1 MRKMKITAVNSP
13 AFVKHVALL
22 GQLSCDKLAG
32 PYRFDLY
39 SKLKRLE
46 NQANKICVLE
56 CNGEI
61 NEFKADA
68 ILSKIKAKVCALLP
82 ELKTVFIN
90 GDPRGYSLKIK
101 ESEAKEI
108 GIYQDWGG
116 YGILAPEF

>member
-1 MRKMKITAVNSP
+1 MNKLKITEVNSP
-13 AFVKHVALL
+13 AFVKHVTLL
-22 GQLSCDKLAG
+22 GQLSGDKLAG

-39 SKLKRLE
+39 SKLKHLE
-46 NQANKICVLE
+46 NQANKICVMD

-61 NEFKADA
+61 NKNIADKKLNA
-68 ILSKIKAKVCALLP
+68 IKAKVSALLP
-82 ELKTVFIN
+82 ELKTIFIN

>member
-1 MRKMKITAVNSP
+1 MNKLKITAVNSP
-13 AFVKHVALL
+13 QFVKHVTLL
-22 GQLSCDKLAG
+22 GQLSGDKLAG

-46 NQANKICVLE
+46 NQANKICVMD

-61 NEFKADA
+61 NEDAADKKLDA
-68 ILSKIKAKVCALLP
+68 IKAKVCALLP